1 MYVLLCCS
9 CTYAFYTEKSCPQII
24 INKREKNWLQNK
36 SEYVSHSTIIC
47 MYKTP
52 DSNAA
57 ASHGCRTHIFTIPNR
72 HTHTHSHLMYVNT
85 LRCCCRES
93 LPCYQ
98 ILNAFHKILS
108 IYSALWAT
116 PPLLQYTLAVPL
128 AHIQLMRMVASLPSC
143 LAPKHFPSVDRA
155 RSFALFLCFS
165 TNAYSW
171 LSVRIS

>member
-1 MYVLLCCS
+1 MYLTPQLFVCTRRRIQMQLLH
-9 CTYAFYTEKSCPQII
+9 TDAEHT
-24 INKREKNWLQNK
+24 
-36 SEYVSHSTIIC
+36 
-47 MYKTP
+47 
-52 DSNAA
+52 
-57 ASHGCRTHIFTIPNR
+57 FTIPNR
-72 HTHTHSHLMYVNT
+72 HTHIHSHLMYVNT